1 MPVSLLRLINVV
13 VPLGADGKY
22 RFDKTGV
29 AGVYTI
35 VARSN
40 ETDGYYAG
48 FDSTT
53 FTVFKHAAVID
64 SVVVPTVNTTVGQ
77 SVTVTV
83 TMGNVSSGK
92 VIIVIGGHEYAAEIG
107 SGNVAVL
114 LLVSTLLMLIMQDL
128 ISIMLLTC

>member
-1 MPVSLLRLINVV
+1 MSLYLLLHVV

-48 FDSTT
+48 FNSTT

-92 VIIVIGGHEYAAEIG
+92 VIIVIGGHEYAA
-107 SGNVAVL
+107 